1 MSISEPFIRRPI
13 ATSLLMLG
21 VLVFGIGSY
30 NLLPVAALPRVD
42 FPTVVVTTNYPGAS
56 PETMASAIATPL
68 EQQFAALPSLTEM
81 SSTSGVGTTMITLQF
96 DLERSI
102 DAAAQDVQ
110 QAINAA
116 TGLLPK
122 DLPSPP
128 TYRKTN
134 PADRPVL
141 IYAIHSDALPV
152 YRIDDYAYTII
163 AQKLATV
170 KGVAESRIFGQKPY
184 AVHVQVNPGELA
196 ARGIGLEDLRSAL
209 TLATVNRPKGN
220 LASAHQTVTL
230 DTNDQIFDAAGFR
243 KVIVAYKNGAPI
255 RLGDIAEVI
264 DGVQNARAG
273 AWFERKPAEGLA
285 VQREAG
291 ANTNQVVDTIRG
303 APYEPGLVKRYLC
316 SLDLL
321 PAILLNCAPPPPGLL
336 EKLQESIPPSVQ
348 VDLVSDRSIVIRA
361 AVHDVQFTMMLTIGL
376 VILVIFIFLRTLW
389 ATVIPSLAVPLSL
402 LATFAV
408 MYAVGYSLDNI
419 SLMALT
425 ISVGFIVDD
434 AIVMIENIVRYLEQ
448 GDRPFEAA
456 LKGAGQIGF
465 TIISITFSLIA
476 VFIPLLFMGGIVG
489 RLFREFA
496 VTVSVAVVAS
506 AFISL
511 TLTPVMCSLFLKG
524 QGEHPPGRLS
534 RLAERGFVAVLR
546 GYDRGLIFIFRHQ
559 LGALMATLGLM
570 GLTFILYFG
579 VPYTSYSGI
588 PKGFFPQ
595 QDTGFIFGQAEARQ
609 DTSFAKMAGIVH
621 QIVDIVQKD
630 PAVNGAFYFAG
641 AYAYNPTE
649 NTGRVFI
656 QLKPHD
662 QRDVTSDQVIQRLRP
677 KVAAVEGAKFFMQS
691 GQDISIGGR
700 LSRTQ
705 YQYTL
710 TDTDSN
716 ELNQWAPMVEAA
728 MRKLPELQDVAS
740 DQQIAAPHIAI
751 DIDRDAAS
759 RLGLSASL
767 IDETLYDAFGQRQ
780 IATMYTST
788 NQYKVILEV
797 KPEFQND
804 PTALSKIYVS
814 GPNGVQVPLSS
825 FTHFTSKVEPLLL
838 SHQGQFP
845 AVTLSFNLAP
855 GTAIG
860 QAVDKIQAME
870 ADLHMPATVNGA
882 FQGAAQAF
890 KASLSST
897 PLLIGAAILVVY
909 IVLGILYESYIHPIT
924 ILSALPSA
932 GVGALL
938 ALMIMHYDLSVIA
951 LIGVILLIGIV
962 KKNAIMMID
971 FALQAER
978 LEGKS
983 PLEAIHEACLLR
995 FRPIMMTTFAALFG
1009 GLPIAIGQGAG
1020 SELRR
1025 PLGIAMVGG
1034 LLVSQWLTLYTTPVI
1049 YLYLDRLSR
1058 FLGGSRRQSRL
1069 AAALTDVQRPS
1080 LVEDSRGAAE

>member
-1 MSISEPFIRRPI
+1 MSISAPFIRRPI

-21 VLVFGIGSY
+21 VLVFGIGGY
-30 NLLPVAALPRVD
+30 NLLPIAALPKVD
-42 FPTVVVTTNYPGAS
+42 FPTIVVSTSYPGAS
-56 PETMASAIATPL
+56 PDTMASAVATPL
-68 EQQFAALPSLTEM
+68 EQQFAALPSLAEM
-81 SSTSGVGTTMITLQF
+81 SSTSGVGTTVITLQF
-96 DLERSI
+96 DLERNI

-116 TGLLPK
+116 SGLLPK

-141 IYAIHSDALPV
+141 IYAIHSDALPL

-163 AQKLATV
+163 AQRLATV
-170 KGVAESRIFGQKPY
+170 PGVAESRIFGQKPY
-184 AVHVQVNPGELA
+184 AVHVQINPQALA
-196 ARGIGLEDLRSAL
+196 ARGIGLEDVRNAISA
-209 TLATVNRPKGN
+209 ATVNRPKGN
-220 LASAHQTVTL
+220 LEGAHQTVTL
-230 DTNDQIFDAAGFR
+230 DTNDQLFDAAQFR
-243 KVIVAYKNGAPI
+243 KVIVAWRNSAPV
-255 RLGDIAEVI
+255 RLGDVAQVV
-264 DGVQNARAG
+264 DGVLNARTG
-273 AWFERKPAEGLA
+273 AWFTGKPAEGLA
-285 VQREAG
+285 IQREAG
-291 ANTNQVVDTIRG
+291 ANTIQVVDTI
-303 APYEPGLVKRYLC
+303 KRT
-316 SLDLL
+316 L
-321 PAILLNCAPPPPGLL
+321 P
-336 EKLQESIPPSVQ
+336 KLQQSIPPSVHIDQ
-348 VDLVSDRSIVIRA
+348 VSDRSLIIRA
-361 AVHDVQFTMMLTIGL
+361 AVHDVQFTMMVTIGL
-376 VILVIFIFLRTLW
+376 VILVIFLFLRTLW

-408 MYAVGYSLDNI
+408 MYVVGYSLDNI

-425 ISVGFIVDD
+425 ISVGFVVDD
-434 AIVMIENIVRYLEQ
+434 AIVMIENIVRYLEK
-448 GDRPFEAA
+448 GERPFEAA

-476 VFIPLLFMGGIVG
+476 VFIPLLFMGGIIG

-506 AFISL
+506 ACVSL
-511 TLTPVMCSLFLKG
+511 TLTPVLCSLFLKG
-524 QGEHPPGRLS
+524 HGGRSPGWFNRS
-534 RLAERGFVAVLR
+534 AERCFNAALAA
-546 GYDRGLIFIFRHQ
+546 YDRGLRFVLRHQ
-559 LGALMATLGLM
+559 LPALLATLLLM
-570 GLTFILYFG
+570 VATGYLY
-579 VPYTSYSGI
+579 VTI

-609 DTSFAKMAGIVH
+609 DISFNHMRKIIQ
-621 QIVDIVQKD
+621 QIVDIVRKD
-630 PAVNGAFYFAG
+630 PAVAGAFYFGG
-641 AYAYNPTE
+641 AYSYNPTE

-662 QRDVTSDQVIQRLRP
+662 ERSVTSDQVIQRLRP
-677 KVAAVEGAKFFMQS
+677 KVAAVPGAKFFMQS

-710 TDTDSN
+710 TDTDSG
-716 ELNQWAPMVEAA
+716 ELNHWAPIVERA
-728 MRKLPELQDVAS
+728 MKQIPELQDVAS
-740 DQQIAAPHIAI
+740 DQQIAAPHLAI
-751 DIDRDAAS
+751 EIDRDAAARMGIS
-759 RLGLSASL
+759 PSL

-780 IATMYTST
+780 VATMYTAT

-797 KPEFQND
+797 APQYQND
-804 PTALSKIYVS
+804 PTALTKIYLA
-814 GPNGVQVPLSS
+814 GVGGAQVPLSS
-825 FTHFTSKVEPLLL
+825 FAHFTRKVEPLLI

-855 GTAIG
+855 GVAIG
-860 QAVDKIQAME
+860 QAVEKIQALE
-870 ADLHMPATVNGA
+870 RQLHLPATVNGS
-882 FQGAAQAF
+882 FQGTAQAF

-897 PLLIGAAILVVY
+897 PLLVAAAILVVY
-909 IVLGILYESYIHPIT
+909 IVLGMLYESYIHPIT

-938 ALMIMHYDLSVIA
+938 ALIVLHYDLSVIA

-971 FALQAER
+971 FALAAER
-978 LEGKS
+978 GEGKS

-1009 GLPIAIGQGAG
+1009 GLPIALGHGAG

-1049 YLYLDRLSR
+1049 YLYLDRVSR
-1058 FLGGSRRQSRL
+1058 WLGASRRMPRL
-1069 AAALTDVQRPS
+1069 AAALDGTASR
-1080 LVEDSRGAAE
+1080 LVEDPSGAAE